1 VRPEGLCQRKIP
13 ITRSGNEPATYRLVA
28 QCLNQLRHRVP
39 HHSSVG
45 SNSEMQVNGS
55 LNSLIVTLNQAVSGV
70 LAVQVEVLQF
80 VALQHVVTSLPDEQH
95 ISTAAQFISPL
106 VYCAQN
112 QAVQQNWEHM
122 DLTQRTKLLFY
133 IMKHGH
139 AYYVTQS
146 PILSPR

>member
-1 VRPEGLCQRKIP
+1 VTAAQ
-13 ITRSGNEPATYRLVA
+13 VA
-28 QCLNQLRHRVP
+28 
-39 HHSSVG
+39 
-45 SNSEMQVNGS
+45 
-55 LNSLIVTLNQAVSGV
+55 
-70 LAVQVEVLQF
+70 VLQF
-80 VALQHVVTSLPDEQH
+80 VTLQHMVTSLSDEQH
-95 ISTAAQFISPL
+95 ISTAAQFVSPL
-106 VYCAQN
+106 VCCAQN